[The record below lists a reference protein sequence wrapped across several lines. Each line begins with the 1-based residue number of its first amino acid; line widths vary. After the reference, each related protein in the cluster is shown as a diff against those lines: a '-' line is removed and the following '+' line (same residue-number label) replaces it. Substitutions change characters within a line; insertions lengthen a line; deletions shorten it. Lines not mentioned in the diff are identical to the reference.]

1 MHTGSDSVTYVF
13 ICILVYTLW
22 KVDVLLQSTL
32 LLYALGGVWAM
43 VAITCAHLQLLSLS
57 WLVRICGCHQLLWLP
72 SVVHICGCHQ
82 LLSLPSVVHICSCHQ
97 LLSLPSVVHMGWA
110 YRRNVSSWLMP
121 SLLIAVEAR
130 DELPV
135 EKRLAN
141 GQAAGKDGWC
151 FVVISL
157 SNLLELDTMS
167 LGWNSSEN
175 NQNFN
180 SEQRSHSLTHSF
192 IVFF

>member
-72 SVVHICGCHQ
+72 SVVHICGCQQ
-82 LLSLPSVVHICSCHQ
+82 LLSLPSFVQ
-97 LLSLPSVVHMGWA
+97 MGWA
-110 YRRNVSSWLMP
+110 YRRYVSSWLMP

-135 EKRLAN
+135 EKRLAS